1 QAITTT
7 CPETMRYKM
16 LYGKRRSTAR
26 RMSFRMAGKRSGSSA
41 IAFTIFSTASKNSDP
56 KPSRS
61 FSYHRYAVSISAA
74 AAGRVT
80 RGKLTYVHECAREL
94 FPRGC
99 PESHPG
105 PFRPGAGR
113 VHLPALL

>member
-1 QAITTT
+1 
-7 CPETMRYKM
+7 M
-16 LYGKRRSTAR
+16 LYGKRRNTAR
-26 RMSFRMAGKRSGSSA
+26 RISFRTVGKRSGFSA
-41 IAFTIFSTASKNSDP
+41 IALTIFWSASRNSDP

-61 FSYHRYAVSISAA
+61 LSYHRYAVSISAA

-80 RGKLTYVHECAREL
+80 TGKLTYVHECAREL